1 MDGCDH
7 SIYGP
12 LAADSG
18 QSAEGD
24 RPSPEAAT
32 ACVPS
37 GRSCGDTV
45 FHESHNLDGDG
56 KSRRTAPWPFLIRRL
71 G

>member
-7 SIYGP
+7 SIYP
-12 LAADSG
+12 LPAADSG
-18 QSAEGD
+18 RSADGD
-24 RPSPEAAT
+24 RRPPEVAT
-32 ACVPS
+32 AGMPA
-37 GRSCGDTV
+37 GRSYGSTA
-45 FHESHNLDGDG
+45 FHESNDLDGDG